1 MSLDLACSRLGGGTF
16 SGAVRFE
23 VATLGASSDEDD
35 VPSED
40 VSSSSSEEEEMS
52 EEVVDMDKSDS
63 SQFSLSFDGE
73 F

>member
-1 MSLDLACSRLGGGTF
+1 MSLDLAFSRLGGGTL

-23 VATLGASSDEDD
+23 VATLGASSSSDD

-52 EEVVDMDKSDS
+52 DEVVDMDKSDS
-63 SQFSLSFDGE
+63 SWFPSSFDGE
-73 F
+73 L